1 MSGAPFTF
9 DGRGSIILRGTVGS
23 TAHGLS
29 LEGTDDRDEMG
40 IAVESFEESVCLGD
54 PFEHYIYRTATE
66 RTGKNDAR
74 SMPGDL
80 DLTIYSLRKYLR
92 LALGGN
98 PSVLIPLYLPQELLI
113 DRTLEGSEL
122 QALAPKIVSKR
133 ALRAFYHYLRAQ
145 KEKLLGER
153 GTRVHRPELV
163 EKYGF
168 DTKFAMHAL
177 RLGAQG
183 CELATEGRLT
193 LPMGKVQR
201 EFLLA
206 VRTGN
211 VTLEEIINLVTVQ
224 EDTLLKMQDSSFCV
238 LPEEPDTRAVE
249 YWMREVY
256 WDLWRDERGGILG

>member
-1 MSGAPFTF
+1 MSEY
-9 DGRGSIILRGTVGS
+9 RVILQGTVGS
-23 TAHGLS
+23 TSHGVS
-29 LEGTDDRDEMG
+29 IAGTDDRDEMG
-40 IAVESFEESVCLGD
+40 VAVESFDAAVCLGQ

-98 PSVLIPLYLPQELLI
+98 PSVLVPLYLPESLL
-113 DRTLEGSEL
+113 TVQTPLGKEL
-122 QALAPKIVSKR
+122 QDLAPKIISKK
-133 ALRAFYHYLRAQ
+133 ALRAFYYYLQAQ
-145 KEKLLGER
+145 KQKLLGER
-153 GTRVHRPELV
+153 STRVHRPELV

-193 LPMGKVQR
+193 LPMSAEKR

-211 VTLEEIINLVTVQ
+211 VTLQEILLLITAQ
-224 EDTLLKMQDSSFCV
+224 EDTLLKLQTSSFCV
-238 LPEEPDTRAVE
+238 LKDEPDTKAVE
-249 YWMREVY
+249 EWMRQTYYKE
-256 WDLWRDERGGILG
+256 WS